1 MFEKLA
7 NFRLF
12 QPWRQAPQA
21 YQGVAA
27 NDNLAITLR
36 SGRQRRI
43 RPPELTCHWSLD
55 EGGTRLTCRWQG
67 GPPPPPQT
75 TAGRGGEGGRSIVL
89 LASDQTARSIP
100 PVPKRCE
107 HDRSGC
113 GTDATSGGG

>member
-12 QPWRQAPQA
+12 QPWRRAPQA

-43 RPPELTCHWSLD
+43 GPPELTCHWSLD
-55 EGGTRLTCRWQG
+55 EGGTRLTCRWQA
-67 GPPPPPQT
+67 GPLPQLT
-75 TAGRGGEGGRSIVL
+75 REACEEVQAGRAKHRAARKRSNRPI
-89 LASDQTARSIP
+89 DPTRTQTVR
-100 PVPKRCE
+100 
-107 HDRSGC
+107 
-113 GTDATSGGG
+113 T